1 MARHSPSTICEV
13 CDHQSRES
21 PCRLCASITVN
32 KKRKKWSHNV
42 HESAHQQ
49 SRILI
54 GGSHQTAQQR
64 WRNLKQNTSE
74 LKDVEWAKLP
84 DPTLDPVLSS
94 PCSAEELKAII
105 QRISDGVRLT
115 TLQRLHLVSGFL
127 LQDGVQV
134 SFIGKGLLVNGRT
147 MPSQVPIVSMLN
159 VLASKSARTGWDL
172 TKLFVAFGSLN
183 TKKITVFEPG
193 RLPRRL
199 RQRRNMRPS
208 LQKPGA
214 SALLTWIQW
223 MAEEHLTPPEN
234 YSLNPIGV
242 WAHDVRGRLGRV
254 GRQKFEQFLGDAFK
268 NYPQELQ
275 QLNGFPWLERWFSYL
290 STSQHDSL
298 LEWPFVIVGGKLK
311 ILVRTKNNASRKT
324 AVPDEPGL
332 WAFFLSSALS
342 PLTSDAGELLY
353 ALQCNWT
360 CQTVTGTEIS
370 APLRRSIQFLREV
383 IDGNSDRV
391 FVHDEHIL
399 VIGRLG
405 HFYDVRIGRG
415 AHNAPFIIESIDS
428 LESRVTHPIC
438 IHDGTFHSTVPL
450 GDTLVSVILSLL
462 DDINTSTEI
471 DSLRHHI
478 SFHSPLG
485 FPPKVTEKHLRFF
498 NQNDIKLLE
507 RIIQENRSMDVR
519 QIQWLPQSTPRN
531 VGERGEVL
539 GYRNMMHL
547 LRRNNAHN
555 RRMWQHE
562 AENNRAL
569 RTYRTEML
577 VEHALAA
584 NSALPHPQFIELW
597 HKSFDEMTQDDR
609 GPHLPHLYHE
619 VRGRNDWMFIR
630 NFGRDQNDYPIGDIR
645 NGERRYCEIFPRIWE
660 ALMRHPIGAT
670 FRIGV
675 LDGGTLTFENCHLA
689 VTIRTAQERRIIRR
703 FSALLGYVEHGRHE
717 NNIEFIRRDHP
728 RNHARRDLTLLLNR
742 AQETL
747 GARGAPPWWWHYAE
761 VIQAPLDAPPFEF
774 RWELEQDLR
783 DQNPREGRYGY
794 VP

>member
-1 MARHSPSTICEV
+1 VSKT
-13 CDHQSRES
+13 
-21 PCRLCASITVN
+21 N
-32 KKRKKWSHNV
+32 KKWSHEV
-42 HESAHQQ
+42 QAPTHLQA
-49 SRILI
+49 IKII
-54 GGSHQTAQQR
+54 GGAEQTAQQR
-64 WRNLKQNTSE
+64 WRNLKQNTSNVR
-74 LKDVEWAKLP
+74 DVLWAKLA
-84 DPTLDPVLSS
+84 DETLDPVLSS
-94 PCSAEELKAII
+94 PCSTEELKDII
-105 QRISDGVRLT
+105 QRISDGVRLN
-115 TLQRLHLVSGFL
+115 TLQRLHLISGFL
-127 LQDGVQV
+127 LHDGVQI
-134 SFIGKGLLVNGRT
+134 SFIGKGLLVNGRA
-147 MPSQVPIVSMLN
+147 MPSAVPIVSLLN
-159 VLASKSARTGWDL
+159 VLASKSVRTGWDL

-183 TKKITVFEPG
+183 TTKIATID
-193 RLPRRL
+193 PRRAP
-199 RQRRNMRPS
+199 RQYRRRNIHHS

-214 SALLTWIQW
+214 SALFTWIQW

-242 WAHDVRGRLGRV
+242 WARDIRERLGMLSRE
-254 GRQKFEQFLGDAFK
+254 KFEQSLVDAFK
-268 NYPQELQ
+268 NHPQGLQ
-275 QLNGFPWLERWFSYL
+275 QLDGYPWLERWHSYL
-290 STSQHDSL
+290 ATNQHESL
-298 LEWPFVIVGGKLK
+298 LEWPFVIVGDKIK

-324 AVPDEPGL
+324 AIPDEPGI
-332 WAFFLSSALS
+332 WAFLLASAMS
-342 PLTSDAGELLY
+342 PITSDAGELLY

-360 CQTVTGTEIS
+360 CQTVTGREIS

-391 FVHDEHIL
+391 FVHEEHIL

-428 LESRVTHPIC
+428 LESRITHPIC
-438 IHDGTFHSTVPL
+438 IHDGAFHSTVPL

-462 DDINTSTEI
+462 DDINTSSEI
-471 DSLRHHI
+471 DSLRHHVA
-478 SFHSPLG
+478 FNSPLG

-498 NQNDIKLLE
+498 NQNDIQLFK
-507 RIIQENRSMDVR
+507 RIVR
-519 QIQWLPQSTPRN
+519 ESRTSDPGNIHWLPQNPFNPDDVVGMRRRN
-531 VGERGEVL
+531 L
-539 GYRNMMHL
+539 MHL
-547 LRRNNAHN
+547 YHRNNANNH
-555 RRMWQHE
+555 RMRLRE
-562 AENNRAL
+562 AENNREQ

-597 HKSFDEMTQDDR
+597 HKSFAEMIQDVR
-609 GPHLPHLYHE
+609 GPLLPHLYHD
-619 VRGRNDWMFIR
+619 VRGRNEWMFIR
-630 NFGRDQNDYPIGDIR
+630 NFGRDQNDHPIGDLR

-670 FRIGV
+670 FRMGV

-689 VTIRTAQERRIIRR
+689 VTIRTAQERRMIRR

-742 AQETL
+742 AQGTL

-761 VIQAPLDAPPFEF
+761 VIEAPMEAPPFEF

-783 DQNPREGRYGY
+783 DQNPRDRRHGY

>member
-1 MARHSPSTICEV
+1 M
-13 CDHQSRES
+13 
-21 PCRLCASITVN
+21 L
-32 KKRKKWSHNV
+32 
-42 HESAHQQ
+42 
-49 SRILI
+49 L
-54 GGSHQTAQQR
+54 GGDRPNAQQR
-64 WRNLKQNTSE
+64 WRNLKRNTSE
-74 LKDVEWAKLP
+74 MKDVEWAKLS

-94 PCSAEELKAII
+94 PCGAEELKAII

-147 MPSQVPIVSMLN
+147 MPVEVPIVSLLN
-159 VLASKSARTGWDL
+159 VLASKSARMGWDL

-199 RQRRNMRPS
+199 RQRRNIRPS

-254 GRQKFEQFLGDAFK
+254 GQRKFEQFLGDAFK

-275 QLNGFPWLERWFSYL
+275 QLNGFPWLERWYSYL
-290 STSQHDSL
+290 ATSQHDSL

-324 AVPDEPGL
+324 AVPDDPGL

-360 CQTVTGTEIS
+360 CQTVTGSEIS

-428 LESRVTHPIC
+428 LESRNTHPIC

-478 SFHSPLG
+478 SFQSPLG

-507 RIIQENRSMDVR
+507 RIVQENRSMDVR
-519 QIQWLPQSTPRN
+519 QIRWLPQSTPRN
-531 VGERGEVL
+531 VEERGEML

-547 LRRNNAHN
+547 FRRNNVQN

-562 AENNRAL
+562 AENNRTL
-569 RTYRTEML
+569 RTHRTEML
-577 VEHALAA
+577 IEHALAA

-597 HKSFDEMTQDDR
+597 HKSFDDMIQDDR
-609 GPHLPHLYHE
+609 GAHLPHLYNE

-630 NFGRDQNDYPIGDIR
+630 NFGRDQEDYPIGDIR
-645 NGERRYCEIFPRIWE
+645 NGERRFCEIFPRIWE

-689 VTIRTAQERRIIRR
+689 VTIRTAQERRLIRR

-761 VIQAPLDAPPFEF
+761 VIQAPLAAPPFEF

-783 DQNPREGRYGY
+783 DQNPREGRHGY